1 MNNHLNQ
8 EKTMQGINFII
19 NEQQQ
24 KVAVVIDLQN
34 HAELWEDFYDSLL
47 TEQRKDEP
55 RESLAD
61 FKAQLIQQGK
71 LDDA

>member
-1 MNNHLNQ
+1 
-8 EKTMQGINFII
+8 MQGINFIV
-19 NEQQQ
+19 NDQQE

-34 HAELWEDFYDSLL
+34 YAELWEDFYDSLL
-47 TEQRKDEP
+47 AKQRKDEP

-71 LDDA
+71 LDNV

>member
-1 MNNHLNQ
+1 
-8 EKTMQGINFII
+8 MQGINFIV

-55 RESLAD
+55 RESLAY
-61 FKAQLIQQGK
+61 FNEKLIQQGK

>member
-1 MNNHLNQ
+1 
-8 EKTMQGINFII
+8 MQGINFIV
-19 NEQQQ
+19 NDQQE

-34 HAELWEDFYDSLL
+34 YAELWEDFYDSLL
-47 TEQRKDEP
+47 AKQRKDEP